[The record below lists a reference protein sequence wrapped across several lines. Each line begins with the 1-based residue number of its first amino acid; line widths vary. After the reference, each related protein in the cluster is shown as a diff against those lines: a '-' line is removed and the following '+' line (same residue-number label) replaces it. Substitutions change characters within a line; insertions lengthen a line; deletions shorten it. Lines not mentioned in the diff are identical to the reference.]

1 MSVFNN
7 AQNAFVQGDI
17 NATQVY
23 GDQVVYSG
31 GRGVTNSQHFAG
43 NQYVQQPGPLR
54 GMSSYYVPFLSL

>member
-7 AQNAFVQGDI
+7 AQNAVVQGDI
-17 NATQVY
+17 NAIQVY
-23 GDQVVYSG
+23 GDQVIYSG

-54 GMSSYYVPFLSL
+54 GMPSYYMPFLSL

>member
-54 GMSSYYVPFLSL
+54 GMP